1 MRFEQDSKESP
12 WRSGEGIPRRVR
24 SQCKFP
30 GQHRP
35 GEEVVGRQEERKV
48 GKRWGCAEGRG
59 NRRVSCQSGV
69 ALWAQGE
76 VMEER
81 QAERDVIWLISEKD
95 SSGCG
100 VENEVQRSKDGYR
113 DAGGLHQGG
122 GGGGFWDY
130 VWWRVEILIVKIF
143 PSPTIYIPKWHCTIY

>member
-1 MRFEQDSKESP
+1 MKPVNWENEIWTKTQ
-12 WRSGEGIPRRVR
+12 RSHPGDLGKGFPGGWGA
-24 SQCKFP
+24 SANPP

-48 GKRWGCAEGRG
+48 GKRWGCAQGRG

-69 ALWAQGE
+69 ALWAQWE

-100 VENEVQRSKDGYR
+100 VENEVRRSKDGYR
-113 DAGGLHQGG
+113 DAGGPHQGEGG
-122 GGGGFWDY
+122 GGLGLTY
-130 VWWRVEILIVKIF
+130 KHY
-143 PSPTIYIPKWHCTIY
+143 YIN